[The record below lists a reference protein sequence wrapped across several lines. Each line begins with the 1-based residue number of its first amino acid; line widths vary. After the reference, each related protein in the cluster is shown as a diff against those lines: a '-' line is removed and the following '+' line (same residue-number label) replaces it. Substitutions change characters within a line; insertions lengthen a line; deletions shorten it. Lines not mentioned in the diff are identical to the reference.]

1 MALSMDRV
9 QHVLLERIA
18 SAAERQ
24 AQAAECIAKS
34 LEKLIASPELAS
46 AATSFCRLADHLA
59 PAPATIVGTPYVAQ
73 RLGCTT
79 VWVAELVRNGEIPKH
94 CIVPGTGRGKV
105 WKFYREKI
113 DRWLE
118 SR

>member
-1 MALSMDRV
+1 MALSMDNP
-9 QHVLLERIA
+9 HVLLERLA

-24 AQAAECIAKS
+24 AQAEERIAQA

-46 AATSFCRLADHLA
+46 AATSLCRLADRFA
-59 PAPATIVGTPYVAQ
+59 PGPTAVVGTPYVAG

-79 VWVAELVRNGEIPKH
+79 VWVAELVRNGEIPTH